1 MTDCETFFNLF
12 QFLRLMHLFHQT
24 GPLVVHCS
32 AGIGRTGVLITIDTA
47 LALIEQNEKVRS
59 CLHVRWV
66 HLSSPTAN
74 FLWSSS
80 WLSRTWA
87 AQVHTL
93 HPHTFFQKTK
103 ISQWSSQYFILSPK
117 QTNIFLFWLFYEI
130 KLYVQVDFKKQHS
143 VNLPWNFANYFNIYL
158 HSSTPDLFY
167 KQSGIN
173 TIPTSHCIQSYL
185 NPSL

>member
-1 MTDCETFFNLF
+1 MAAQFHVPFFLFKFSSLSLFLAYILVTDCETFFNLF

-59 CLHVRWV
+59 CLHVKWV
-66 HLSSPTAN
+66 HLSSTTAN

-130 KLYVQVDFKKQHS
+130 KLYVQVDFKKQHCES
-143 VNLPWNFANYFNIYL
+143 PLKL
-158 HSSTPDLFY
+158 CKLF
-167 KQSGIN
+167 
-173 TIPTSHCIQSYL
+173 
-185 NPSL
+185 